1 MRDGTRLPFGARF
14 LLWVLPWVPVV
25 AGCDPAPDLEWPD
38 EAPFLERDSAD
49 VLVATTPGARARTP
63 IGWVVDAEPE
73 YQLGEVEGEEP
84 YLFARIQGVR
94 QLSYGRVA
102 VLDGESCEL
111 RFFGPDGIF
120 LNRAGGKGEGPGELN
135 PVNPRSCRLVPSP
148 VTDSLHAY
156 DGIRLS
162 FFDDRGRFS
171 HRMRVSW
178 HSARVPRVHG
188 VARRRM
194 LVEKRFGSVSLT
206 GGLPQEPSTAD
217 FALLELDS
225 LQPVWEGFF
234 QGRQDYSVIG
244 STASSLYILPFD
256 IFPTAVLGPEGFFLT
271 LGENHGP
278 EILEYDNSGGLRR
291 IIRLREPG
299 VVPSPK
305 DLPSLVEFQ
314 LHHLEMPDTTRSRL
328 LEVRRR
334 RYEEMPLPEIM
345 PVFSRLL
352 VDDVGWLWAA
362 LYRFDVRRPMRW
374 LVFGPNGEGLGSV
387 DMPPGLE
394 VWQIGQDFVLG
405 VWQDEFGV
413 DYVRRHA
420 MPGRR

>member
-1 MRDGTRLPFGARF
+1 MPFGARF

-63 IGWVVDAEPE
+63 VGWVVDAEPE

-120 LNRAGGKGEGPGELN
+120 LNR
-135 PVNPRSCRLVPSP
+135 
-148 VTDSLHAY
+148 

-162 FFDDRGRFS
+162 FFEDRGRFS

-188 VARRRM
+188 
-194 LVEKRFGSVSLT
+194 
-206 GGLPQEPSTAD
+206 
-217 FALLELDS
+217 
-225 LQPVWEGFF
+225 
-234 QGRQDYSVIG
+234 
-244 STASSLYILPFD
+244 
-256 IFPTAVLGPEGFFLT
+256 
-271 LGENHGP
+271 
-278 EILEYDNSGGLRR
+278 
-291 IIRLREPG
+291 
-299 VVPSPK
+299 VPSPK

-345 PVFSRLL
+345 PVFSR
-352 VDDVGWLWAA
+352 
-362 LYRFDVRRPMRW
+362 
-374 LVFGPNGEGLGSV
+374 
-387 DMPPGLE
+387 
-394 VWQIGQDFVLG
+394 IGQDFVLG

-413 DYVRRHA
+413 DYLRRHA
-420 MPGRR
+420 VAGRR